1 MPQSLVG
8 MVDTSSLGLE
18 KPRSKDLFTELL
30 GDFAQSRRIQKKLRG
45 QIVLDYVQKNCDI
58 PSSERFKRLSISQAR
73 TAAKAVLDGESG
85 TVTENGKFRVSPAP
99 RAPREKS
106 GKVIGKG
113 KAKTKGRKQKDSGSV
128 SDTESENDDG
138 YGSGSPRSSRTSSV
152 SNKGIRGKSKL
163 RNVTKTSSAES
174 PGARRS
180 SPRLRKS

>member
-18 KPRSKDLFTELL
+18 KARSQDLFNELL

-73 TAAKAVLDGESG
+73 TAAKVVLQDESG
-85 TVTENGKFRVSPAP
+85 TVTENGKFRLSPAP

-113 KAKTKGRKQKDSGSV
+113 KAKTKGGKRKDSESV
-128 SDTESENDDG
+128 SASDTESEHDDRSQSTPRLTPRSTLQLAPKG
-138 YGSGSPRSSRTSSV
+138 KGTGAKSRSKTKSSSPEPVRRSPR
-152 SNKGIRGKSKL
+152 
-163 RNVTKTSSAES
+163 
-174 PGARRS
+174 RRS
-180 SPRLRKS
+180 